1 MPQIANPKS
10 DHKSDNRIVLVE
22 RMPSGTSRS
31 SNIIRRTALD
41 SILELHIGIGTGSKL
56 LCQAAVRTLG
66 GFYFGSPAASFSA
79 RDIKEVAREEI
90 LPTLS
95 EIYDLLTW
103 PEGWNGYNACAPKYE
118 AIQYAAHWIELF
130 YLEVTGSGQDWLEPN
145 VTASAEGEV
154 VFEWRHGM
162 NRLTIYIGNQSAE
175 YVKDW
180 GADINTEMEDG
191 YANSPSIRQALWK
204 WLMS

>member
-10 DHKSDNRIVLVE
+10 DNQKVLVE

-31 SNIIRRTALD
+31 SNTLRRTALN
-41 SILELHIGIGTGSKL
+41 SILELHVGIGTGSVL
-56 LCQAAVRTLG
+56 LRQAAIRTLR
-66 GFYFGSPAASFSA
+66 GFYFGSPRASFSV
-79 RDIKEVAREEI
+79 RDIKEITREEI

-95 EIYDLLTW
+95 EIFDLLTW
-103 PEGWNGYNACAPKYE
+103 PEGWNGYNACAPKYD
-118 AIQYAAHWIELF
+118 AVQYAAHWIELF
-130 YLEVTGSGQDWLEPN
+130 YLEIMDLHLDWLEPN

-154 VFEWRHGM
+154 VFEWRHGI

-180 GADINTEMEDG
+180 GADINAEMEDG
-191 YANSPSIRQALWK
+191 YANSPSIRRALWK